1 MKHKIHNI
9 VILGTFL
16 LASCTD
22 LGVNEDTG
30 SMPDSDEFNA
40 ESVLALRAEQ
50 SPDNVVSMRVTQKS
64 KTDLRVTFL
73 FYNDRKVRRVRVMGW
88 GGI

>member
-1 MKHKIHNI
+1 MKHKIYNI
-9 VILGTFL
+9 VILGALL

-40 ESVLALRAEQ
+40 GAVLSLRAGQ
-50 SPDNVVSMRVTQKS
+50 SPDNVVTMIFTHGEGQQTRDIYLQATVLTLLLAQK
-64 KTDLRVTFL
+64 KAR
-73 FYNDRKVRRVRVMGW
+73 
-88 GGI
+88 